1 MIELEKKNF
10 KGCDR
15 VSCEVLDIGTKI
27 SEQKLKDLGTFDHV
41 MSFFCLMWVPDQE
54 TAMENIFKLVK
65 PGGDCFIVLAANSTI
80 IDAVTSVCESPR
92 WKEYFIGWQDFYA
105 FPYRKLDETKE
116 KGMKFLKNAGFVD
129 IKADLMTNY
138 IKFLSDE
145 QKVNFLSSMPNKFSK
160 EVTKEEENEII
171 KERIQHLT
179 KSQQAAKDDDN
190 AGKYDWINW
199 RKDGHDSLL
208 DIGSGPGNTIRE
220 VLYPLLPINFSRLVL
235 SDISGPMVELQK
247 REFQGYDRVSCEVLD
262 IGTQIS
268 DDMSK
273 KLGTFDHVTSFFCLM
288 WVADQQIAMDNVYKL
303 LKPGGD
309 CFLVIVAD
317 SPIFDAICSVC
328 EKPRWKEYF
337 IGWKDF

>member
-1 MIELEKKNF
+1 MSFENAESYFEGNNYTK
-10 KGCDR
+10 
-15 VSCEVLDIGTKI
+15 VYTKI
-27 SEQKLKDLGTFDHV
+27 
-41 MSFFCLMWVPDQE
+41 LMDE
-54 TAMENIFKLVK
+54 
-65 PGGDCFIVLAANSTI
+65 
-80 IDAVTSVCESPR
+80 
-92 WKEYFIGWQDFYA
+92 FY
-105 FPYRKLDETKE
+105 E
-116 KGMKFLKNAGFVD
+116 
-129 IKADLMTNY
+129 
-138 IKFLSDE
+138 
-145 QKVNFLSSMPNKFSK
+145 
-160 EVTKEEENEII
+160 
-171 KERIQHLT
+171 
-179 KSQQAAKDDDN
+179 
-190 AGKYDWINW
+190 WINW
-199 RKDGHDSLL
+199 RKDGNDSLL
-208 DIGSGPGNTIRE
+208 DIGSGPRNTIRE

-247 REFQGYDRVSCEVLD
+247 REFKGYDRVSCEVLD

-337 IGWKDF
+337 IGWKDFYVYPYTEIDKSKAKGLKFMEMAGFVDTKAELRENFFEFGCDEHKENFLRSMPNRFSKDVTDKEEEEIYQERLEKFDEFKLGEYRDNTGRINKPNTYLILYGKRPK

>member
-1 MIELEKKNF
+1 MTNIIIEKYHKWLYWREDKEESFLDVGSGPGDIVRAVIYPCLPANFSRLVLSDISEPMIELEKKNF

-65 PGGDCFIVLAANSTI
+65 PRGDCFIVLAANSTI
-80 IDAVTSVCESPR
+80 LDAVTSVCESPR

-105 FPYRKLDETKE
+105 FPYRKLDEAKE

-190 AGKYDWINW
+190 AGKYDVI
-199 RKDGHDSLL
+199 STYL
-208 DIGSGPGNTIRE
+208 I
-220 VLYPLLPINFSRLVL
+220 LY
-235 SDISGPMVELQK
+235 GKKVE
-247 REFQGYDRVSCEVLD
+247 
-262 IGTQIS
+262 
-268 DDMSK
+268 
-273 KLGTFDHVTSFFCLM
+273 
-288 WVADQQIAMDNVYKL
+288 
-303 LKPGGD
+303 
-309 CFLVIVAD
+309 
-317 SPIFDAICSVC
+317 
-328 EKPRWKEYF
+328 
-337 IGWKDF
+337 